1 MFLDKHQK
9 PRGSIKLKNWED
21 VSDWYDNKQG
31 ESGDLWHRALIDPVL
46 LKLIGDCRGK
56 EILDLGCGNGYL
68 ARRFSREGARVTAI
82 DSSFKMIKNAQARDP
97 KNRLKIIYIHTDANR
112 LDMIADASFDLVFA
126 NMSLM
131 DIEDAEGAVREVS
144 RVLKGRGGRFVAS
157 IFHPCFDNG
166 SNSGWV
172 IEKVAFE
179 PRKIY
184 RKIRAYR
191 KPFSIDIPWKLE
203 NNEKRFTQSFH
214 RPLNWYARILRS
226 NSLFIT
232 ALEEPEPTEEFLEK
246 EEDGSGFIEVPLH
259 LVFEAIK
266 L

>member
-1 MFLDKHQK
+1 LAC
-9 PRGSIKLKNWED
+9 WED
-21 VSDWYDNKQG
+21 LSDWYDKKQG

-46 LKLIGDCRGK
+46 QRLVGDCRGK

-68 ARRFSREGARVTAI
+68 ARRFAREGARVTAV
-82 DSSFKMIKNAQARDP
+82 DSSLRMIKNAQAHDP
-97 KNRLKIIYIHTDANR
+97 GNTLKISYIHSDANR
-112 LDMIADASFDLVFA
+112 LDMIPDASFDLVFA

-144 RVLKGRGGRFVAS
+144 RVLKGGGGRFVAS
-157 IFHPCFDNG
+157 ISHPCFDNG

-172 IEKVAFE
+172 IEKIAFE
-179 PRKIY
+179 PHMVY

-191 KPFSIDIPWKLE
+191 KPFSEDIPWRI
-203 NNEKRFTQSFH
+203 EKNVRKFTQSFH
-214 RPLNWYARILRS
+214 RPLSWYARILSS
-226 NSLFIT
+226 NGLTIS

-246 EEDGSGFIEVPLH
+246 EEDSSGFIEVPLH